1 MGQSLRA
8 ALILTSLLLL
18 PQHIN
23 ETVHQALME
32 RVVLETDPRPTLWK
46 IQVLLEKMARSLSL
60 LTLPDLENFIA
71 EVQVVLKDLSEKDS
85 QTWF

>member
-1 MGQSLRA
+1 
-8 ALILTSLLLL
+8 
-18 PQHIN
+18 
-23 ETVHQALME
+23 ME

>member
-1 MGQSLRA
+1 MQ
-8 ALILTSLLLL
+8 
-18 PQHIN
+18 
-23 ETVHQALME
+23 

-60 LTLPDLENFIA
+60 LTLPDLEKFIA
-71 EVQVVLKDLSEKDS
+71 EVEVVLRNLSEKDS

>member
-1 MGQSLRA
+1 MQ
-8 ALILTSLLLL
+8 
-18 PQHIN
+18 
-23 ETVHQALME
+23 
-32 RVVLETDPRPTLWK
+32 RVVLEKDPRPTLWK

-71 EVQVVLKDLSEKDS
+71 DVELVLRDLSEKDS

>member
-1 MGQSLRA
+1 MQ
-8 ALILTSLLLL
+8 
-18 PQHIN
+18 
-23 ETVHQALME
+23 
-32 RVVLETDPRPTLWK
+32 RVVLETDPHPTLWK

-71 EVQVVLKDLSEKDS
+71 DVELVLRDLSEKDS